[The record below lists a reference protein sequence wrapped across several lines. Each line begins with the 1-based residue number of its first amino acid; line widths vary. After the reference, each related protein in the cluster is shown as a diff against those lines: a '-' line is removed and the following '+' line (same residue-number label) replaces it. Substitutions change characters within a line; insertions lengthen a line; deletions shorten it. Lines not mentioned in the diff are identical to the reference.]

1 MEVLEKLSG
10 ESMREY
16 IIRVLKHNIIHL
28 SLKPGQNISETDIA
42 AQLGVSRTPVREAFI
57 VLSHESLLEV
67 YPQKGT
73 YISAIDLNLVE
84 EARFLRLTM
93 EKAII
98 KMACDFL
105 TPSYTEELEEN
116 LHLQEFYLSSL
127 NSPKLLELDNQFHR
141 ILFKAC
147 KKERIFL
154 LIESVNTHFNRIRML
169 RLTTSFQVDKILF
182 EHREILSA
190 IKEKDA
196 AKLERL
202 IETHLTGF
210 KIEHGLL
217 QEQYPD
223 YFKR

>member
-16 IIRVLKHNIIHL
+16 IIRVLKYNIIQFN
-28 SLKPGQNISETDIA
+28 LKPGQNISETEIA

-57 VLSHESLLEV
+57 ALSHESLLEV

-73 YISAIDLNLVE
+73 YISLIDLSLVE
-84 EARFLRLTM
+84 EARFLRLTV
-93 EKAII
+93 EKAIVR
-98 KMACDFL
+98 MACDL
-105 TPSYTEELEEN
+105 ITPQYIEQLEEN
-116 LHLQEFYLSSL
+116 LHHQDFYLSSS

-141 ILFKAC
+141 ILFKTC

-169 RLTTSFQVDKILF
+169 RLTASFKVDKIIA
-182 EHREILSA
+182 EHRELLSA
-190 IKEKDA
+190 IKEKDPE
-196 AKLERL
+196 KLEKM
-202 IETHLTGF
+202 IEIHLTGF

-217 QEQYPD
+217 QEQYPN
-223 YFKR
+223 YFK